1 MSASLEDRLRAYYR
15 DRTDREPLPGGD
27 NDNDNDNDDD
37 DRNDQEEHMHRL
49 IAEAETRGGPPVGG
63 GRGWDTAPVRI
74 AAVAALVL
82 ALLGVGLVAVSRQD
96 DPGPSTGPGPEVDD
110 DPIVTTTPS
119 TTDLDSGTDEPGTT
133 TTPTTETTTTTD
145 PPAGTGRTSV
155 VSSEGELGGW
165 DGNAWVRSD
174 AGWDPTPPGDSYQ
187 VVQLDGTSSQVTSQ
201 MRTAFC
207 TSETDQ
213 LLDVGIRG
221 TEPASG
227 GIGVAGVAT
236 PMPRPTDLLDPAGD
250 VYRTATTEIVDHHLA
265 IDDPTPDV
273 RQVVRADLDGDGRD
287 EVVVVARRLSTGAL
301 AGAAVGDYSVVFV
314 RRTDGTEVHTDMV
327 VSSDVVNPGDYL
339 LEFGVTA
346 VVDLNGDGRME
357 VVVGGNGYE
366 SGSTIVYEMR
376 DGTLTEVLG
385 KGCGP

>member
-1 MSASLEDRLRAYYR
+1 MSAPLEDRLRAYYR
-15 DRTDREPLPGGD
+15 DRTEREPLPGTGGNDDD
-27 NDNDNDNDDD
+27 NDND
-37 DRNDQEEHMHRL
+37 DRNDQEEDMQRL

-63 GRGWDTAPVRI
+63 RGGWDTAPVRI

-96 DPGPSTGPGPEVDD
+96 DPGPSTGPDPEVDD

-119 TTDLDSGTDEPGTT
+119 TTDQDDTGGEAGTT
-133 TTPTTETTTTTD
+133 TTPDTETTTTTE
-145 PPAGTGRTSV
+145 PPADNGRTSV

-174 AGWDPTPPGDSYQ
+174 NGWDPTPPGDSYQ
-187 VVQLDGTSSQVTSQ
+187 VVQLDGTSTQVTSQ
-201 MRTAFC
+201 VRTAFC
-207 TSETDQ
+207 TSDNDQ

-221 TEPASG
+221 TEPSSG

-236 PMPRPTDLLDPAGD
+236 PVPRPADLLDPAGE
-250 VYRTATTEIVDHHLA
+250 VYRTATTEIVDHHLG
-265 IDDPTPDV
+265 IQDPAPDV

-287 EVVVVARRLSTGAL
+287 EVVVVARRRSTEAL
-301 AGAAVGDYSVVFV
+301 AGAPVGDYSVVFV

-346 VVDLNGDGRME
+346 VADLNGDGRME

-366 SGSTIVYEMR
+366 SGSTVVYEMR
-376 DGTLTEVLG
+376 DGTLTEVLA